1 MNQKII
7 SILILLLL
15 FTTTLLSQVTTSGVN
30 GKIIDNKGEI
40 VVGAV
45 IRVVHKPTG
54 SRYAAVSN
62 SDGIYSLEGL
72 RTGGPYKMTIS
83 FTGYKT
89 HIIEGIFLKLSD
101 FYEKDIILQRDIKEL
116 SEIIVKVDKSTIFNS
131 NVTGAAQN
139 FDSRKIESIPTI
151 SKSIYDV
158 AKLSPFA
165 VKKGNGLSIAGSN
178 VRYNSF
184 QIDGLVNNDVFG
196 LSSSGTN
203 GGQAGTNPI
212 SLQAIDEIQIVIAP
226 FDVRMSGFSGGG
238 INATTKSGSNKF
250 GGLLYAYYNNED
262 FYGKTPGIKG
272 KDYLDSRQKMSSITS
287 KTFGINIGGP
297 IIKNKLFFFINYEK
311 VNNTI
316 PAKEV
321 PGTYLSN
328 IKEDDVKS
336 VINKIS
342 ELTGD
347 YDGGGYGAV
356 NKKTQSDKILAR
368 LDWNI
373 NDNNKL
379 MFRYSYV
386 EASKFFYEPTY
397 SYYYLNDAGYTFKSK
412 ASNIVVELNSTINE
426 NIHNEFRAGWT
437 KVKDKRQAN
446 GNAFPNF
453 IIKNLQTVNETG
465 RGTIEFGTERYSGA
479 NSIDQDIYT
488 FENNVVWNYGKHKFV
503 IGTYNEFFKF
513 KNLFIANN
521 YGSYEYSSLN
531 DFLSDAIPS
540 VYNYGYSNEDLTG
553 TDKWKAKFGAGQL
566 GLYIQDEWRPLKNI
580 RLSFGLRA
588 DYPILFD
595 TPYEN
600 KNFNDTETAKSLQL
614 ATNQNPRKKIL
625 WSPRIG
631 FRLFTSDNHN
641 TLLRGEIGVFT
652 GRIPFVWMA
661 NSFSNTGIQNA
672 STYLSRSEAFETA
685 IANGFKISLDPN
697 NQWKD
702 NTAGISKSEVDVI
715 SKNFK
720 FPQTLRFDIALE
732 KKLPLGIKATFE
744 ALYSRV
750 YNDIWYKNIL
760 LKKSGNL
767 DNGTSDKRNLYS
779 LNSDLSD
786 YTYVMLL
793 DNTDKN
799 YSASVSLKLEK
810 QFDMGLDLMLAYT
823 LSESKSVNAGTGSQ
837 AKSNWEYSPTY
848 NGNDKTEL
856 SFSPYDVRNRVI
868 ASISFSKDYGK
879 HFGTKVSL
887 FYQGY
892 NGDRFSY
899 LYSYGTDINKDG
911 KYNDLIYIPT
921 DEELQTMAFSD
932 ESNKLAFSIWI
943 NTNKDSKNSKGDYI
957 KRYAGRLPFE
967 NHIDLYVGQNVYINV
982 GKRRNTIQLNLDI
995 MNITNLL
1002 NHRWGCYNNSS
1013 NKYGNITPL
1022 SYKNGE
1028 YKFTAPGRLHKAD
1041 DTASRWHA
1049 QIGLKYIF

>member
-1 MNQKII
+1 MNKKNI
-7 SILILLLL
+7 SILAFLLL
-15 FTTTLLSQVTTSGVN
+15 FTSTLISQVTTSGIN
-30 GKIIDNKGEI
+30 GKIVDDKGETI
-40 VVGAV
+40 IGAV
-45 IRVVHKPTG
+45 IRVVHIPTG
-54 SRYAAVSN
+54 SKYTSVSN
-62 SDGIYSLEGL
+62 YEGIYSLEGL
-72 RTGGPYKMTIS
+72 KTGGPYKMAIS
-83 FTGYKT
+83 FIGYKT
-89 HIIEGIFLKLSD
+89 QIIEGIFLKLSD
-101 FYEKDIILQRDIKEL
+101 FYEKDIIFKKDIKEL
-116 SEIIVKVDKSTIFNS
+116 SEIIVKADKLTVFNS
-131 NVTGAAQN
+131 NTTGAAQN
-139 FDSRKIESIPTI
+139 FDTRKIESIPTI
-151 SKSIYDV
+151 SQSIYDV

-165 VKKGNGLSIAGSN
+165 IKRDNGISIAGSN

-196 LSSSGTN
+196 LSNSGTN

-250 GGLLYAYYNNED
+250 LGLLYAYYNNED

-272 KDYLDSRQKMSSITS
+272 KDYLNSRQKMSSITN

-336 VINKIS
+336 VINQIV

-356 NKKTQSDKILAR
+356 NKKTQSDKFLAR

-373 NDNNKL
+373 NDKNKL

-386 EASKFFYEPTY
+386 DASKFVYEPAY

-412 ASNIVVELNSTINE
+412 TSNIVIELNSTINE
-426 NIHNEFRAGWT
+426 KIHNEFRAGWT
-437 KVKDKRQAN
+437 KVRDKRQAN
-446 GNAFPNF
+446 GKAFPNF
-453 IIKNLQTVNETG
+453 IIKNLETVDETG

-488 FENNVVWNYGKHKFV
+488 FEDNVVWSYGKHKFV
-503 IGTYNEFFKF
+503 IGTHNEFFKF

-600 KNFNDTETAKSLQL
+600 NIFNDTETAKSLQL

-641 TLLRGEIGVFT
+641 TLLRGGVGVFT

-672 STYLSRSEAFETA
+672 STYLSRPEAFQTA
-685 IANGFKISLDPN
+685 IANGFQVSLDPN

-702 NTAGISKSEVDVI
+702 NTAGISKSEVNVI
-715 SKNFK
+715 NKNFK

-732 KKLPLGIKATFE
+732 KKLPLGIKGTLE
-744 ALYSRV
+744 ALYSKV

-760 LKKSGNL
+760 LEKSGNL

-799 YSASVSLKLEK
+799 YSTTVSLKLEK
-810 QFDMGLDLMLAYT
+810 QFDIGLDLMLAYT

-848 NGNDKTEL
+848 NGNDKAEL

-868 ASISFSKDYGK
+868 ASLSFSKDYGK

-892 NGDRFSY
+892 NGNRFSY
-899 LYSYGTDINKDG
+899 LYSYGTDINQDG
-911 KYNDLIYIPT
+911 KYNDLIYIPN
-921 DEELQTMAFSD
+921 DEEFKTMVFADETNKAAFST
-932 ESNKLAFSIWI
+932 WI
-943 NTNKDSKNSKGDYI
+943 NTNKDNSKGDYI

-967 NHIDLYVGQNVYINV
+967 NHIDLHVAQNLYINV

-1022 SYKNGE
+1022 SYRSGE
-1028 YKFTAPGRLHKAD
+1028 YKFTDPGRLHKAD
-1041 DTASRWHA
+1041 DIASRWHA
-1049 QIGLKYIF
+1049 QIGIRYIF